1 MQQADLSVHY
11 IFTGTSASEVRTINN
26 FTYDNGR
33 RLTNTKYNYALNGA
47 GLTEATFNL
56 SNMVY
61 NYKDQLE
68 EKNIGLNGTNALQSI
83 DYTYNLRGW
92 LTAINNVTV
101 YGNNTPI
108 MTPPMSGSGYI
119 QNLAISPF
127 IKQAVQN

>member
-1 MQQADLSVHY
+1 MKLLCVEVKLTPSVSQRPIDDNDSYGVDWSVSGYNGMQQADLSVHY

-68 EKNIGLNGTNALQSI
+68 EKNIGRNGANSLQSI
-83 DYTYNLRGW
+83 DL
-92 LTAINNVTV
+92 
-101 YGNNTPI
+101 
-108 MTPPMSGSGYI
+108 
-119 QNLAISPF
+119 
-127 IKQAVQN
+127 